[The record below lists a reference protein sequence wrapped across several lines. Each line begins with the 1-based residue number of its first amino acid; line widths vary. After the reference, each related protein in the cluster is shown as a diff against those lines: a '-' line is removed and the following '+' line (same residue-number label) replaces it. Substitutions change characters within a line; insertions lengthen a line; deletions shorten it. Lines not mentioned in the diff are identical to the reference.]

1 MKKNK
6 GDMIKALQ
14 SISELMG
21 SGLFQLD
28 NETEDELLQTGCIET
43 DKKEMEI
50 CLDKA
55 IVLLREIKEL

>member
-6 GDMIKALQ
+6 GDIIKALQ

-28 NETEDELLQTGCIET
+28 NETENELLETGCIEM
-43 DKKEMEI
+43 DINEMEI
-50 CLDKA
+50 NLDKA
-55 IVLLREIKEL
+55 IFLLKEIKKL

>member
-6 GDMIKALQ
+6 GDIIKALQ

-28 NETEDELLQTGCIET
+28 NETENELLETGCIEM
-43 DKKEMEI
+43 DINEMEI
-50 CLDKA
+50 NLDKP
-55 IVLLREIKEL
+55 IFLLKEIKKL

>member
-6 GDMIKALQ
+6 VHIIKALQ

-28 NETEDELLQTGCIET
+28 NETENELLETGCIEM
-43 DKKEMEI
+43 DINEMEI
-50 CLDKA
+50 NLDKA
-55 IVLLREIKEL
+55 IFLLKEIKKL